1 MYLMIFWLTLDVFRS
16 IVTLTANFGNL
27 SKYVDT
33 LKVIEYLRLSIF
45 LSFVIMQFMD
55 VDQEIQ
61 TTTYVILTVISWSK
75 LLIGIRIF
83 DRL

>member
-1 MYLMIFWLTLDVFRS
+1 MYFMIFWLTLDVFRS

-27 SKYVDT
+27 SKYIDT

-75 LLIGIRIF
+75 LLIGLRIF